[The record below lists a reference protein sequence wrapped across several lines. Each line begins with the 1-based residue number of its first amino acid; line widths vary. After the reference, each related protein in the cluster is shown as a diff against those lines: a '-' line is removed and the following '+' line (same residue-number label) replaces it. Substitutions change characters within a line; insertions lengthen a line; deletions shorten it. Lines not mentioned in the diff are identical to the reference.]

1 MERERVLEGLT
12 SFRSSIIRLVVP
24 VTLLALVCF
33 YFWRPIFAFIQR
45 PLALPLVYYGAAEA
59 FLVTVKIGLFAG
71 IFFSAP
77 FIFRELWGSLAPK
90 NMRSS
95 LNSALVVSFATF
107 LFYSGGIIC
116 YYILLPAGIKFLVGY
131 ETAHIKPAISAD
143 SYISFIASF
152 IFGFGLAFEM
162 PLVMLLLGRAGI
174 VNAGMLSR
182 YRRYALLVIVTA
194 SAIITPTPD
203 LLNLGLMSI
212 PLYALYEI
220 SIILVRIF
228 GKKVTQN
235 NSNAPWPPLV

>member
-1 MERERVLEGLT
+1 MEREKVLEGLE
-12 SFRSSIIRLVVP
+12 SLRKSIIRLIVSFAV
-24 VTLLALVCF
+24 LALASY
-33 YFWRPIFAFIQR
+33 YFWKPILSFIQR

-59 FLVTVKIGLFAG
+59 FLVTVKIALFTG
-71 IFFSAP
+71 VFLSAP
-77 FIFRELWGSLAPK
+77 LLFRELWGSLAPR

-95 LNSALVVSFATF
+95 RNSFLVVSFATV
-107 LFYSGGIIC
+107 LFYSGGLIC

-152 IFGFGLAFEM
+152 VFGFGLAFEM
-162 PLVMLLLGRAGI
+162 PLVLLLLGRAGL
-174 VNAGMLSR
+174 VNAGILSK
-182 YRRYALLVIVTA
+182 YRRYAILIIVTA

-203 LLNLGLMSI
+203 LLNLGLMSL

-220 SIILVRIF
+220 SIVLVRTF
-228 GKKVTQN
+228 GRKITQN